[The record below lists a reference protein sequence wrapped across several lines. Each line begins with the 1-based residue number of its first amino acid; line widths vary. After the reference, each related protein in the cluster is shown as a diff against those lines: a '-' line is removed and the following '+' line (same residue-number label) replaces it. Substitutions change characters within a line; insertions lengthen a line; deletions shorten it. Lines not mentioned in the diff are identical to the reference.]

1 MCRFVAA
8 FAAISVFCSL
18 WTGCG
23 EDGSNPTA
31 KAVILG
37 NEAVEPHPPQ
47 TIIDPENGRKDAAPE
62 PPAIVPREGM
72 PDVFLIIV
80 DTLRFDYVQSYGS
93 ELPTTP
99 FLKELSRQGV
109 LFEKAYAT
117 SSWTVPSMFSVIT
130 GLYPREHGVDK
141 GGVSKGGVVGQP
153 ALNENAVTL
162 TERLDQAGY
171 ETYGIC
177 TNHHLH
183 QRFGFAQGFDH
194 FVGKGFLKLPF
205 PEMAIGAFEETARG
219 KGPNFFWLHYFDPHF
234 PYRDNQ
240 PWFSKWNRSGFA
252 DWGEISLDA
261 SSRVYRT
268 RNDLGPE
275 DPIPLANITRVN
287 RWAHRIALSHPGE
300 IMKIARTAGPEVE
313 SRYLNFLK
321 SAYASEVARVDQ
333 SIRKV
338 FKKLG
343 VGNDD
348 LVIVT
353 SDHGEE
359 FDDHGSIG
367 HRWLNSLHEELVRVP
382 LLILLPGRAHAGKV
396 VTDPV
401 SLVDIMPT
409 VLEVLELEDD
419 DDAHSGVSLL
429 STMNGDVKADRV
441 LHGELDEPSA
451 RVCYRLEYP
460 WKYIH
465 NYSRSTGHL
474 YNLATD
480 PKERRD
486 LAAVEPGRAK
496 QMLAGLDEWMATTEL
511 RWTEVEM
518 IPLSSLEL
526 ERLRAMGYV
535 L

>member
-1 MCRFVAA
+1 MCRFVTV
-8 FAAISVFCSL
+8 FAAILVSWSL
-18 WTGCG
+18 WPGCV

-31 KAVILG
+31 KAIVPDDATVMHNSL
-37 NEAVEPHPPQ
+37 Q
-47 TIIDPENGRKDAAPE
+47 TTIDSEDGRKNAAPE
-62 PPAIVPREGM
+62 PPAVVPREGM

-80 DTLRFDYVQSYGS
+80 DTLRFDHVQPYGS

-99 FLKELSRQGV
+99 FLKELSEKGV

-117 SSWTVPSMFSVIT
+117 SSWTVPSMFSIIT

-141 GGVSKGGVVGQP
+141 GGVGKGAVVGQP
-153 ALNENAVTL
+153 ALSESAVTL
-162 TERLDQAGY
+162 TERLDRAGY

-183 QRFGFAQGFDH
+183 KRFGFAQGFDH
-194 FVGKGFLKLPF
+194 FVGAGFLKLPF
-205 PEMAIGAFEETARG
+205 PEMAVSAFEETARE

-240 PWFSKWNRSGFA
+240 PWFSRWNRSGFA
-252 DWGEISLDA
+252 DWEEISLDA
-261 SSRVYRT
+261 SSRVYRAG
-268 RNDLGPE
+268 NDLGPE
-275 DPIPLANITRVN
+275 DPIPLADITRV
-287 RWAHRIALSHPGE
+287 HRRARVMALSHPGDL
-300 IMKIARTAGPEVE
+300 MKIARTAGPEVE

-343 VGNDD
+343 IGDDD
-348 LVIVT
+348 LVIVA

-359 FDDHGSIG
+359 FNDHGSIG

-382 LLILLPGRAHAGKV
+382 LLMLLPGRAHAGEV
-396 VTDPV
+396 VADPV

-409 VLEVLELEDD
+409 VLEVLELEGD

-429 STMNGDVKADRV
+429 STMNGDVNAGRV

-451 RVCYRLEYP
+451 RVRYRLEYP
-460 WKYIH
+460 GKYIH
-465 NYSRSTGHL
+465 DYSRSTGHL

-496 QMLAGLDEWMATTEL
+496 RMRAGLDEWMATTKL

-518 IPLSSLEL
+518 VPLSSLEL